1 MWFILLF
8 MLWFPHLL
16 CVNILKQVHL
26 SYVQSKYWH
35 WIFAPE
41 TGMFRFASA
50 FNRSMKLLLVVVMH
64 FVAKL
69 PIQNRFWPLENMNIS
84 SNWLKQAW
92 FKLNML
98 ECVQHILANI
108 HFMFQLSISVNWCYQ
123 IDFHKALIAHYHLK
137 SMDTKGAI
145 SSKYLLFIWQ
155 QWHLNL
161 KMKWYAYIATG
172 DKSDIHE

>member
-1 MWFILLF
+1 MIST
-8 MLWFPHLL
+8 LL

-41 TGMFRFASA
+41 TGMFRFAFA
-50 FNRSMKLLLVVVMH
+50 FNRSTKLLVVVIH
-64 FVAKL
+64 FAAKL
-69 PIQNRFWPLENMNIS
+69 PIQNRFSQLESTQNVYIS
-84 SNWLKQAW
+84 SNWLKPDGSW

-98 ECVQHILANI
+98 ECVQHIVVNI
-108 HFMFQLSISVNWCYQ
+108 HSMFQLSISVNWCYQ

-145 SSKYLLFIWQ
+145 SSKYILFFWQ